1 MRKYFLSLVALT
13 ATLFATSCQESIV
26 EPQVAGPTTF
36 TVQLPAQMGTKAIG
50 EHDLVNK
57 LYVQVYPEDVNGD
70 MITSS
75 IADVNGEGKAT
86 VQLNLIQDQVY
97 NIVFWAQ
104 NENAYNTDNLRSIP
118 MNVNHHNNESG
129 AAFYAFVEN
138 FTPSADPVTVKL
150 TRPFAQLNIRTTEK
164 SLTNQIGTF
173 ELETSKVTVT
183 SIAKKF
189 NTITGYGEEAEDVV
203 VFTDADVP
211 SEDIVVNGVNYKYVS
226 MDYLP
231 IVGDT
236 KAVAKVS
243 IDITLD
249 NNQTV
254 SHTWENIPLQ
264 KNYRTNI
271 FGNLISSSTD
281 FNVTID
287 DSWKEESYDFYFISN
302 SNELKSLLTNAINGG
317 ETDIV
322 IDACGNNI
330 GDLNY
335 GLTKALIPAG
345 VKVTIKNATI
355 QGRSYGNGVD
365 GEIVFENCIF
375 THTGAYSIHFDNGA
389 GKVIF
394 KNCVLYGWNSF
405 GSTLESVSF
414 YDSKL
419 YGNGTYALIRSY
431 VDLHV
436 ENCYFNTIDADHT
449 DVYNEGVEV
458 VNGATLTDINCSY
471 SSQVNQLVEEIEQ
484 GGDVT
489 ITEDIAVSANSNIH
503 TQNITDDVT
512 INGNGSTV
520 ESHAES
526 VDDFQWEGGTIPA
539 MSTIFSSADGSK
551 VVVNDLNFTG
561 TMSALMLGH
570 YQNSTY
576 NNYNTELNNVNVIGT
591 EVVSFSAGISPA
603 MCIYGTATLNNCQIY
618 GTTLSPLDT
627 DPMWPV
633 YDVASVNYST
643 TYVNGGKIGTFYI
656 WNQGALILDQG
667 AEVGTITIAGNMNT
681 TKPQWSITIKAGTS
695 VGAIDLSKITD
706 KNRVNLNIEAGAT
719 IGKFISNG
727 NEYATLDEWKNA

>member
-13 ATLFATSCQESIV
+13 ATLFTTSCQESIV

-104 NENAYNTDNLRSIP
+104 NDNAYNTGDLRSIP

-150 TRPFAQLNIRTTEK
+150 ARPFAQLNIRTTEE

-183 SIAKKF
+183 GIAKKF
-189 NTITGYGEEAEDVV
+189 NTIEGYGEEAEDV

-211 SEDIVVNGVNYKYVS
+211 SEDIVVNGVKYKYVS

-287 DSWKEESYDFYFISN
+287 DSWKEESYDFYLISN

-322 IDACGNNI
+322 IDAYGNNI

-335 GLTKALIPAG
+335 GLTKALIPTG

-458 VNGATLTDINCSY
+458 VNGATLTEINCSY

-526 VDDFQWEGGTIPA
+526 ADDFQWEGGTIPA

-695 VGAIDLSKITD
+695 VGAIDLSKITN